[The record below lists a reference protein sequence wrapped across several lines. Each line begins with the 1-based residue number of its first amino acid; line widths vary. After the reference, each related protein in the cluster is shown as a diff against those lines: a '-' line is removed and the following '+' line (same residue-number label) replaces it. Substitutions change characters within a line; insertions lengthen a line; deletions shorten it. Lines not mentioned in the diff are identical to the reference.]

1 MAMLEITLLFLGSVI
16 GAGFATG
23 AEIVAFFGN
32 LHLPVWCIAVMVGLT
47 MFAVIVLE
55 IYLNYPRTKSAI
67 HSIQFQP
74 LTNQHLSPK
83 HRPWSTKILDV
94 VFIVIY
100 IVLFTAMTAGITQ
113 ITNVGTCIISL
124 IISVCIVL
132 FGFNSLSRL
141 NFYIVLIII
150 ALIITTALPHL
161 LHNTSIITTNYHW
174 NNFPKGV
181 FWALLYAGLNCFMF
195 PELIKASAQRHQR
208 RTLLWA
214 GAITALLV
222 TILVGLILTTIQ
234 QADTATAPIPL
245 LAAAPNAITMIVI
258 LLAVLTSQYAALFA
272 ILQRCQRLLPITKKR
287 PLCSAVGICI
297 CAFIGSFCGFNHIV
311 NFAYPLIGAF
321 TCVCLLFSWLISLR
335 VQKPVHH

>member
-23 AEIVAFFGN
+23 AEIITFFGG

-47 MFAVIVLE
+47 MFAIIALE
-55 IYLNYPRTKSAI
+55 IHLNYPHTKHPKPIAEFTPQKHHFWSGK
-67 HSIQFQP
+67 IQD
-74 LTNQHLSPK
+74 
-83 HRPWSTKILDV
+83 I

-100 IVLFTAMTAGITQ
+100 MVLFTAMTAGIAQ
-113 ITNVGTCIISL
+113 ITNVGICIVSL
-124 IISVCIVL
+124 IASVCIVL

-150 ALIITTALPHL
+150 ALITTTALPHL
-161 LHNTSIITTNYHW
+161 FQTTTTPTTNYAW
-174 NNFPKGV
+174 SNFPKGI

-195 PELIKASAQRHQR
+195 PELIAAAAQRHQR
-208 RTLLWA
+208 RTLVWA
-214 GAITALLV
+214 GAVTALLV
-222 TILVGLILTTIQ
+222 TILVGMILTTIQ
-234 QADTATAPIPL
+234 NTNTQTAPIPL

-272 ILQRCQRLLPITKKR
+272 IMQRCQKLFPTTKNR
-287 PLCSAVGICI
+287 PLFSAVGICL
-297 CAFIGSFCGFNHIV
+297 CAFIGSFCGFNQIV

-321 TCVCLLFSWLISLR
+321 TCVYLLFSWLAYR
-335 VQKPVHH
+335 RFQKLAHH